1 MSLFEN
7 AKVGTKLMITS
18 GVSILLVIGMISNQT
33 ISDAKTAEANALL
46 EREQIVLDG
55 VVNAKLA
62 LSNMRFA
69 SRGLRLVNSEAETQK
84 AMADV
89 KTYFDNGIAG
99 LQKPVEVAPERDAL
113 KQIAARLT
121 DYATISQKRTQD
133 ILAAFQKAGG
143 RKLTPEEMSA
153 AVATTATDNTK
164 VAETANQLINDAVK
178 SATEITAEAK
188 AALTTMIAQAR
199 TISLAINAAII
210 LILVASAIILVRSV
224 GHPIRRMTQAMR
236 QLAAGQTD
244 IDLGHATRKD
254 EIGEMAGAVEVFRQS
269 AISNKRLEQEA
280 EAARAHAE
288 AERERLTAE
297 AEASARERMQQATSG
312 LATGLRRLAAG
323 DLGFQLDQAFAPDF
337 EALRHDLNGAI
348 AQLSATLLAV
358 AEATTQIDTGT
369 REISQSTDD
378 LSRRTEQQAAS
389 LEETAAALDEITVN
403 VTNSSKRA
411 EEARSVAVQANTSAG
426 QSGKVVAD
434 AVDAMQKIEQSSSQV
449 ANIIGVIDEI
459 AFQTN
464 LLALNAGVE
473 AARAGEAGKGF
484 AVVAQEVRELAQRS
498 AKAAKEI
505 KDLIRI
511 SSVEV
516 QGGVKLV
523 SETGEALKTIE
534 GYIVTINQHMDAI
547 ATSARE
553 QSVGLSEVNT
563 AVNQMDQVTQ
573 QNAAMVEESNA
584 ASATLAGEAERLRD
598 LISRFQFGDIKRAA
612 ARTTTPVAAGA
623 GHRPAA
629 SPARKMNAQIARAY
643 SGNAGARIAASG
655 NTAVQTWEDF

>member
-1 MSLFEN
+1 MSIFQN

-18 GVSILLVIGMISNQT
+18 GISILLVIGMISNQT
-33 ISDAKTAEANALL
+33 ISDAKTAKANAIL

-55 VVNAKLA
+55 VVNAKVA

-69 SRGLRLVNSEAETQK
+69 SRGLRLVNTEAETRK

-89 KTYFDNGIAG
+89 DTYYESGITG
-99 LQKPVEVAPERDAL
+99 LQQPILVAPERDTL
-113 KQIAARLT
+113 RQIAARLG
-121 DYATISQKRTQD
+121 DYKKISAKRAND

-143 RKLTPEEMSA
+143 RKLTPDEMLA

-164 VAETANQLINDAVK
+164 VAETTSQLIDDAVK
-178 SATEITAEAK
+178 SARAITADAK
-188 AALTTMIAQAR
+188 TSLADMIAEAR
-199 TISLAINAAII
+199 TVSLAINAAII
-210 LILVASAIILVRSV
+210 LILIASAIVLVRSV
-224 GHPIRRMTQAMR
+224 GRPIRVMTQAMR

-244 IDLGHATRKD
+244 IDPGNTDRKD
-254 EIGEMAGAVEVFRQS
+254 EIGDMAGAVEVFRQS

-312 LATGLRRLAAG
+312 LATGLRRLASG

-337 EALRHDLNGAI
+337 EALRHDLNDAI
-348 AQLSATLLAV
+348 AQLSATLLSV
-358 AEATTQIDTGT
+358 AQATTQIDTGT
-369 REISQSTDD
+369 REISQSADD

-389 LEETAAALDEITVN
+389 LEETAAALDEITAN

-411 EEARSVAVQANTSAG
+411 EEARSIAVQANASAG
-426 QSGKVVAD
+426 QSGKVVAN
-434 AVDAMQKIEQSSSQV
+434 AVDAMQKIEQSSDQV

-505 KDLIRI
+505 KDLIRN

-516 QGGVKLV
+516 QSGVKLV

-534 GYIVTINQHMDAI
+534 TYIVTINQHMDAI

-584 ASATLAGEAERLRD
+584 ASAALAGEAERLRD
-598 LISRFQFGDIKRAA
+598 LIARFQFGDSNRSSARITTPIAA
-612 ARTTTPVAAGA
+612 ANAS
-623 GHRPAA
+623 HRPAA
-629 SPARKMNAQIARAY
+629 SPARKMTAQIARSFA
-643 SGNAGARIAASG
+643 GNA
-655 NTAVQTWEDF
+655 AVKQQTWEDF

>member
-1 MSLFEN
+1 MSFFQN

-18 GVSILLVIGMISNQT
+18 GISILLVVGIISNQM
-33 ISDAKTAEANALL
+33 ISDAKTAEANAIL

-69 SRGLRLVNSEAETQK
+69 SRGLRLVTSEAETQK
-84 AMADV
+84 ATTDV
-89 KTYFDNGIAG
+89 RAYYDNGMAG
-99 LQKPVEVAPERDAL
+99 MQKPIQVAPERDTL

-121 DYATISQKRTQD
+121 DYETISEKRSVD
-133 ILAAFQKAGG
+133 VLAAFQKVGG
-143 RKLTPEEMSA
+143 RKLTLEEMAA
-153 AVATTATDNTK
+153 AVANTAADNTK
-164 VAETANQLINDAVK
+164 VAETASKLINDAVK
-178 SATEITAEAK
+178 DATEITADAK
-188 AALTTMIAQAR
+188 ASLKDMVAQAR
-199 TISLAINAAII
+199 TVSLAINSAII
-210 LILVASAIILVRSV
+210 LILIASAAVLVRSV
-224 GHPIRRMTQAMR
+224 GRPIRVMTQAMR

-244 IDLGHATRKD
+244 IDPGNTDRKD
-254 EIGEMAGAVEVFRQS
+254 EIGDMAGAVEVFRQS

-288 AERERLTAE
+288 AERTRLTAE
-297 AEASARERMQQATSG
+297 AEAAARERMQQATSG
-312 LATGLRRLAAG
+312 LATGLRRLASG

-348 AQLSATLLAV
+348 GQLSATLLSV
-358 AEATTQIDTGT
+358 AQATTQIDTGT
-369 REISQSTDD
+369 REISQSADD

-389 LEETAAALDEITVN
+389 LEETAAALDEITAN

-411 EEARSVAVQANTSAG
+411 EEARSIAVQANASAG

-434 AVDAMQKIEQSSSQV
+434 AVDAMQKIEQSSDQV

-505 KDLIRI
+505 KDLIRN

-516 QGGVKLV
+516 QSGVKLV
-523 SETGEALKTIE
+523 SQTGEALKTIE
-534 GYIVTINQHMDAI
+534 DYIVTINQHMDAI

-584 ASATLAGEAERLRD
+584 ASAALAGEAERLRD
-598 LISRFQFGDIKRAA
+598 LISRFQFGDANRAS
-612 ARTTTPVAAGA
+612 ARTTPPVAAA
-623 GHRPAA
+623 NATHRPAA
-629 SPARKMNAQIARAY
+629 SPARKMTAQIARSF
-643 SGNAGARIAASG
+643 SGNA
-655 NTAVQTWEDF
+655 AVQQTWEDF